1 MSSLT
6 RRDSPNTCVCPSRKR
21 PLPAAATAWT
31 AQRSG
36 NQRERTRPSKTLP
49 DMPSKTTPTPFLRV
63 NWGADGVVMPDE
75 RHCKLLIQSNLFEG
89 TLRHAS
95 PNSPNPS

>member
-1 MSSLT
+1 
-6 RRDSPNTCVCPSRKR
+6 
-21 PLPAAATAWT
+21 
-31 AQRSG
+31 
-36 NQRERTRPSKTLP
+36 
-49 DMPSKTTPTPFLRV
+49 MPSKTTPTPFLRV